1 MIKKKSVKKAS
12 GKVPMKTAG
21 KTTTGVV
28 SDYSRYKAPQV
39 EQPVTGKA
47 APAMKKGGSVK
58 SKKK

>member
-1 MIKKKSVKKAS
+1 MKKKAVKKKAA

-28 SDYSRYKAPQV
+28 SDYQGYKGPQMT
-39 EQPVTGKA
+39 QSPTGRT

-58 SKKK
+58 KKK